1 MKHLILII
9 AVLGSFCTKAQENGK
24 HVLLMNATAH
34 LGTGKVINN
43 SAIAFKDGK
52 LTMVANALVVKLD
65 SSKYDTIIYLK
76 GQHLYPGFIAPNS
89 TLGLVEVEA
98 VRATRDLLE
107 VGKFKPNVRS
117 LIAFNTDSEITPT
130 IRSNGILTG
139 QICPRGGILTGTSS
153 VMSFDGDNWEEAIVK
168 KDDGVHLTWPKM
180 YKRTGWWSAPGTIQ
194 KSEKYGRQKNELYD
208 FVKQAKAYNELKNPE
223 KVDLRLAAMKGIFDG
238 TKTLFVHTDYVKEIT
253 EMVAFKREFKI
264 EKVVLV
270 GGYDAWMLPQLLKDN
285 NIAVMLR
292 RVHSLPMRPEDDVNL
307 PYKMPK
313 ILQDAGILFCLE
325 NSGDMEAMGTR
336 NLPFY
341 AGTAAAWGL
350 SKEEALKTIT
360 INAAKILGID
370 DKLGS
375 LTRGKL
381 ATLFI
386 SKGDALDMRTNNV
399 TMAFVNGN
407 MIDVSN
413 RQVELY
419 QKYDKKHSGLKGE

>member
-285 NIAVMLR
+285 NISVMLR

-313 ILQDAGILFCLE
+313 ILHDAGILFCLE

-419 QKYDKKHSGLKGE
+419 QKYDKKHSGLKE

>member
-285 NIAVMLR
+285 NISVMLR

-313 ILQDAGILFCLE
+313 ILHDAGILFCLE

-350 SKEEALKTIT
+350 SKEDALKTIT

-370 DKLGS
+370 NKLGS

-419 QKYDKKHSGLKGE
+419 QKYDKKHSGLKE